1 MRRFVIAII
10 AAVSL
15 ALSGGQAYAQRC
27 LPGMKGL
34 EFRGGLVGG
43 SSGDFY
49 LGPAMSVYSGRAN
62 RWVFGAEYLQK
73 SYRYKDMSIPRAQ
86 FTAEGGYYLNFL
98 SDASKTFFLSIGG
111 SALAGY
117 ESVNW
122 GKRLL
127 SDGSR
132 LMVKD
137 AFIYGGAVTLE
148 AECYLTDRIVLLAGI
163 RERVLWGGS
172 VSKFATQFGVG
183 VKFIIN

>member
-1 MRRFVIAII
+1 MRKVIVSII

-34 EFRGGLVGG
+34 EMRGGFVGG

-49 LGPAMSVYSGRAN
+49 LGTGLSVYTGHTHKWA
-62 RWVFGAEYLQK
+62 FGVEYLQK
-73 SYRYKDMSIPRAQ
+73 SYGYKDMSIPCAQ

-98 SDASKTFFLSIGG
+98 SDASKTFFMSVGG
-111 SALAGY
+111 SAVAGY
-117 ESVNW
+117 ETVNW
-122 GKRLL
+122 GRRLL
-127 SDGSR
+127 PDGST
-132 LMVKD
+132 LMAKD

-148 AECYLTDRIVLLAGI
+148 AECYLTDRVVLLANI
-163 RERVLWGGS
+163 RERILWGGS
-172 VSKFATQFGVG
+172 VNKFAPQFGLG

>member
-1 MRRFVIAII
+1 MRRYVIAII

-34 EFRGGLVGG
+34 ELRGGLVGG

-49 LGPAMSVYSGRAN
+49 LGTAMSVYSGRAN

-111 SALAGY
+111 SALAG
-117 ESVNW
+117 
-122 GKRLL
+122 
-127 SDGSR
+127 
-132 LMVKD
+132 
-137 AFIYGGAVTLE
+137 
-148 AECYLTDRIVLLAGI
+148 
-163 RERVLWGGS
+163 
-172 VSKFATQFGVG
+172 
-183 VKFIIN
+183 

>member
-1 MRRFVIAII
+1 M
-10 AAVSL
+10 SL

-34 EFRGGLVGG
+34 ELRGGLVGG

-49 LGPAMSVYSGRAN
+49 LGSAMSVYSGR
-62 RWVFGAEYLQK
+62 AEYLQK

>member
-1 MRRFVIAII
+1 M
-10 AAVSL
+10 
-15 ALSGGQAYAQRC
+15 
-27 LPGMKGL
+27 
-34 EFRGGLVGG
+34 
-43 SSGDFY
+43 
-49 LGPAMSVYSGRAN
+49 
-62 RWVFGAEYLQK
+62 
-73 SYRYKDMSIPRAQ
+73 
-86 FTAEGGYYLNFL
+86 
-98 SDASKTFFLSIGG
+98 SIGG

-148 AECYLTDRIVLLAGI
+148 AECYLTDRIVLLADI